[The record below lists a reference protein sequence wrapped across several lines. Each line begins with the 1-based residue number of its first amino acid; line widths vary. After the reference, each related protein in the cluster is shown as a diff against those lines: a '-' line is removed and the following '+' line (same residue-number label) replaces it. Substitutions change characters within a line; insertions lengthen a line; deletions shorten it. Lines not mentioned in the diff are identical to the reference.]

1 LRGLTDKTDI
11 QINWPTKI
19 GTHMVGQQSKNFQL
33 HTRFTMSGD
42 VAKSF
47 RGIYF
52 LTHAVGQT
60 NIVFG

>member
-1 LRGLTDKTDI
+1 
-11 QINWPTKI
+11 
-19 GTHMVGQQSKNFQL
+19 MVGQQSKNFQL

-52 LTHAVGQT
+52 FLTYAVGQT